1 MQGLAGTAPVPWQSG
16 KYAAARRRTACNQ
29 PLRTTLQQFAW
40 HSTTRE
46 EWAQTSSRRKR
57 AEGKRHNVA
66 VRALANHWV
75 RLIHAMW
82 RTHTPDDAAIFR
94 AAQQAHA
101 RPAA

>member
-16 KYAAARRRTACNQ
+16 KYAAARRRTACNKS
-29 PLRTTLQQFAW
+29 LRTTLQQFAW
-40 HSTTRE
+40 HSTVRE
-46 EWAQTSSRRKR
+46 DWAQTYYRRKR
-57 AEGKRHNVA
+57 AEGKSHNVA

-82 RTHTPDDAAIFR
+82 RTHTPYDGAIFR

-101 RPAA
+101 RTAA